1 MIFNAFFSHFFKK
14 SACFLYLYVVYWL
27 YKMRK
32 DKNTMKNFISATL
45 IFLGIAMMAGS
56 AGDCDGKCVE
66 NANSLLEMFMYAL
79 GGLALMISGG
89 FLILKT
95 Q

>member
-1 MIFNAFFSHFFKK
+1 
-14 SACFLYLYVVYWL
+14 
-27 YKMRK
+27 
-32 DKNTMKNFISATL
+32 MKNFISATL